1 MSNLFGS
8 KDKGSLSHLEED
20 LVNECQCV
28 SHPCVNIHAA
38 LLHCPLQASQEA
50 DNVLILQEKKLVS
63 SPGRR
68 SLQVAKNRFDG
79 DVGIFPLDFI
89 KSSLT
94 FATPAKGKLRL
105 RKVSA
110 KGEGEEE
117 AEEVGGSKKDQVRK
131 EKVTKGTKSPRNA
144 AQSPAAGSNGTNRK

>member
-1 MSNLFGS
+1 MSMN
-8 KDKGSLSHLEED
+8 
-20 LVNECQCV
+20 V
-28 SHPCVNIHAA
+28 SVDMF
-38 LLHCPLQASQEA
+38 CPLQASQEA

-68 SLQVAKNRFDG
+68 SLQVVKNRFDG

-105 RKVSA
+105 RKVNN
-110 KGEGEEE
+110 KVEDEE
-117 AEEVGGSKKDQVRK
+117 AGEEEVGGVKKALVKK
-131 EKVTKGTKSPRNA
+131 ESATKS
-144 AQSPAAGSNGTNRK
+144 SKSSKSAAGGDGVNRK

>member
-1 MSNLFGS
+1 MV
-8 KDKGSLSHLEED
+8 LSR
-20 LVNECQCV
+20 
-28 SHPCVNIHAA
+28 
-38 LLHCPLQASQEA
+38 CPLQASQEA

-110 KGEGEEE
+110 KVEGEEE
-117 AEEVGGSKKDQVRK
+117 DEEVGGVKKVQVKK
-131 EKVTKGTKSPRNA
+131 EKATKGTKSPRSA
-144 AQSPAAGSNGTNRK
+144 APSTAAGSDTANRK